1 MKLKI
6 FSTQSGNRKPKFEA
20 LETEVNSRLEAHPS
34 IVIEHTSFR
43 SQPNITVVAF
53 GASCLVRGKVVI
65 PRLRPH
71 ISGWVCC
78 YATMSVVLR
87 AMVERWNHPVELLIP
102 VRSGTYCTIAVARAA
117 PCCSSSREG

>member
-43 SQPNITVVAF
+43 SQPNIQWSHSALAV
-53 GASCLVRGKVVI
+53 
-65 PRLRPH
+65 
-71 ISGWVCC
+71 W
-78 YATMSVVLR
+78 YA
-87 AMVERWNHPVELLIP
+87 EK
-102 VRSGTYCTIAVARAA
+102 
-117 PCCSSSREG
+117 